1 MELLRSIG
9 ATGLVPPTRSRSSDQ
24 DDYENPSLRSVDT
37 RTREFHNSED
47 FQKMLDRGLQ
57 ATKKEIENIIKK
69 MVAEGKIN
77 ANNIRTIQ
85 QKESLLMSK
94 VDDEWRKRL
103 EEEAWE
109 YRRGHH
115 ADGDNNIQIT
125 IRIPNRVNIVLN
137 HLVAEDTIALVKY
150 IIEQETQIK
159 ADAFNL
165 ANDAHRSL
173 DDDKTLQFY
182 NIGDGSTLILG
193 IKMVTSRRQISPQ
206 LRRVEGSER
215 HLIGVLADLADNAA
229 TFNQAGDIDDILSY
243 LPDAIKDY
251 ITTVEQ
257 QQGGRNRTRKRKNKR
272 RRRKK
277 TRRRKQGNKRRR
289 TKRRRTMRKA

>member
-1 MELLRSIG
+1 
-9 ATGLVPPTRSRSSDQ
+9 
-24 DDYENPSLRSVDT
+24 
-37 RTREFHNSED
+37 
-47 FQKMLDRGLQ
+47 
-57 ATKKEIENIIKK
+57 

-103 EEEAWE
+103 KEEAWE

-125 IRIPNRVNIVLN
+125 IRIPNKENIVLN

-165 ANDAHRSL
+165 AIGTHRSL
-173 DDDKTLQFY
+173 DDDKTLQSY
-182 NIGDGSTLILG
+182 NIGNGSTLILG

-229 TFNQAGDIDDILSY
+229 TFNHAGDIDDILSY

-277 TRRRKQGNKRRR
+277 TRRRKQG
-289 TKRRRTMRKA
+289 TKDGEQKDGEQ